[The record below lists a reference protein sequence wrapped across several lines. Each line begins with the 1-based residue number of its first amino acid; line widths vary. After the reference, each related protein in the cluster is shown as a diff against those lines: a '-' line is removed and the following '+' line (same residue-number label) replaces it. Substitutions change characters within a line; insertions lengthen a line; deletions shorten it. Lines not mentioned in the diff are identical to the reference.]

1 MAKRFGVRHTAS
13 MMTVLALVGAC
24 GQNTNTEYSS
34 AKATEC
40 VQIDEGN
47 YLFQDG
53 KFVRANVPSGET
65 AQRIVVAS
73 AAEPSNSLWYDKVE
87 AGFAGMGFAWLG
99 LNVRKSTATLTG
111 LAPDAA
117 AKTAA
122 YEAGKEAIL
131 ADAEGANMNVI
142 DGISVEGGEAGV
154 GAALAALDDAP
165 TLEACQAAFADTMQG
180 RNVQFRIGSA
190 SILPASAKLLDAVSG
205 VASICAAYN
214 IEIGGHTDSI
224 GDNGLNQRLS
234 QQRANSVRT
243 YLESKRVSVTNVTA
257 TGYGETRPI
266 DTSGTR
272 AGDALN
278 RRTEFK
284 VSAR

>member
-13 MMTVLALVGAC
+13 MMAVLALVGAC

-53 KFVRANVPSGET
+53 KFVKVNAPAGEAT
-65 AQRIVVAS
+65 QRSIVA
-73 AAEPSNSLWYDKVE
+73 AAEPADSLWYDKVE
-87 AGFAGMGFAWLG
+87 ASFAGMGFAWLG

-131 ADAEGANMNVI
+131 ADTEGANMIVV
-142 DGISVEGGEAGV
+142 DGISIEGGEAGV
-154 GAALAALDDAP
+154 GVALAALDDTP
-165 TLEACQAAFADTMQG
+165 SLEACQQAFLDTMQG

-205 VASICAAYN
+205 VASICTAYN

-224 GDNGLNQRLS
+224 GDNELNQRLS

-243 YLESKRVSVTNVTA
+243 YLESKNVSVTNVTA
-257 TGYGETRPI
+257 IGYGETRPI
-266 DTSGTR
+266 DDSGTR